1 MAKLVS
7 TTGPQV
13 DAADILLEEEALR
26 RADALLLQQEMAK
39 AIHPI
44 IARALTPLATY
55 FGGIIIVYYF
65 LETTGGFLIMSV
77 LSATTA
83 AILLL
88 AEYRWLAEYRS
99 TRQLEAV
106 SAVVGLLIYANIVA
120 FLHFHPEPTRLSYF
134 ILSMMS
140 VVTVGATLRVVIGGA
155 LLSLSTMLWMA
166 HGVGPDIFEQYAM
179 LGIACAFVAFG
190 MVLLMR
196 NAIGRAVKA
205 RILADVLRGKA
216 QEQAHK
222 DALTDLPNRRRFF
235 TELEA
240 LLEPEAAS
248 EAFFMGIIDLDGFKP
263 VNDLY
268 GHAVGD
274 ALLIQVGQRLRS
286 IFAQEHMVAR
296 LGGDEFSLLITR
308 PITDDALQTLG
319 RSAIESLRR
328 PFRVGDRDVT
338 ISGSGGFAKFPRNGR
353 MASEIY
359 ERADH
364 ALYSAKSHRRGDI
377 VIFDD
382 RHEADI
388 GNMGRIEQ
396 TLRISDLNLELSV
409 VFQPQAD
416 VIAQRTVGFEALA
429 RWESCRLGKVAP
441 DVFIAAAERSGLIEI
456 VTEILLR
463 KTLAAMA
470 ELPSDIRVAFNLS
483 ACDLVSERSIANIC
497 SIVRGSGIEPGR
509 LEFEITE
516 TAMMTDF
523 ERARQALTTLSEMG
537 CRIALDDF
545 GSGYSSFGYI
555 HRFPLN
561 KIKTDRGFVSQLDD
575 GAIGHNIIRA
585 MVDLCRN
592 LGLDCLVEGV
602 ETVGQME
609 AAQAAGARYVQ
620 GYYFGRPMPVAE
632 VLGYLAAE
640 DDRVER
646 LVS

>member
-1 MAKLVS
+1 MVP
-7 TTGPQV
+7 TTERQV
-13 DAADILLEEEALR
+13 DAADILIEEEALR
-26 RADALLLQQEMAK
+26 RADALLLEEEMAK

-44 IARALTPLATY
+44 IARAMTPLATY

-65 LETTGGFLIMSV
+65 LETTGGFLVMSV
-77 LSATTA
+77 LSAMTA

-88 AEYRWLAEYRS
+88 AEHRWLADYRS
-99 TRQLEAV
+99 IRQLEAA
-106 SAVVGLLIYANIVA
+106 SAIVGLLIYANILA
-120 FLHFHPEPTRLSYF
+120 FLHFHPEPVRLSYF
-134 ILSMMS
+134 ILAMMC

-155 LLSLSTMLWMA
+155 LLSLCTMLWLA
-166 HGVGPDIFEQYAM
+166 YGLGPDILAQYAM
-179 LGIACAFVAFG
+179 LGIACIFVAFG

-205 RILADVLRGKA
+205 RILADALRGKA
-216 QEQAHK
+216 LEQAYK
-222 DALTDLPNRRRFF
+222 DALTSLPNRRRFF

-240 LLEPEAAS
+240 LLEPGAAS
-248 EAFFMGIIDLDGFKP
+248 EPFFMGIIDLDGFKP

-274 ALLIQVGQRLRS
+274 ELLIQVGERLQS
-286 IFAQEHMVAR
+286 IFAEEHMVAR

-308 PITDDALQTLG
+308 PIDDQALQALG
-319 RSAIESLRR
+319 REAIEALKR

-338 ISGSGGFAKFPRNGR
+338 ISGSGGFAQFPRNGR
-353 MASEIY
+353 TAGEIY

-388 GNMGRIEQ
+388 GNMGRVEQ
-396 TLRISDLNLELSV
+396 ALRIADLNRELSV
-409 VFQPQAD
+409 VFQPQID
-416 VIAQRTVGFEALA
+416 VIARRTVGFEALA

-441 DVFIAAAERSGLIEI
+441 DVFIAAAERSGLIEM
-456 VTEILLR
+456 VTETLLR
-463 KTLAAMA
+463 KTLCAMA
-470 ELPSDIRVAFNLS
+470 DLPSDIRVAFNLS
-483 ACDLVSERSIANIC
+483 ACDLVSERSISHIC
-497 SIVRGSGIEPGR
+497 SLVRQSGIEPGR

-523 ERARQALTTLSEMG
+523 ERAREALATLSAMG

-592 LGLDCLVEGV
+592 LNLDCLVEGV
-602 ETVGQME
+602 ETLAQME
-609 AAQAAGARYVQ
+609 AAQASGARYVQ
-620 GYYFGRPMPVAE
+620 GYYFGRPMPMAE
-632 VLGYLAAE
+632 VLDYLA
-640 DDRVER
+640 VEATKSER
-646 LVS
+646 FVS